1 MPIADKKR
9 PEKIFEKTNANSKF
23 FLSNSEQTKL
33 SASYADVLHLSSSH
47 WFEDD
52 ANKAVLYQLQLIE
65 EDIDEIRR
73 HATGSG
79 EISVNGGS
87 F

>member
-9 PEKIFEKTNANSKF
+9 PEKIFEKTNTNSKF
-23 FLSNSEQTKL
+23 FLPANEQTKL

-47 WFEDD
+47 WFEDE

-73 HATGSG
+73 FATGSG
-79 EISVNGGS
+79 EIDVDGGS